1 VSRSERLFLHVANG
15 LVGGTGLVYAAMRYL
30 MNPTDEWSVVNH
42 PWQPHVQHL
51 HVLVAPLLVF
61 AAGLIWSRHV
71 SAKYRNGHQGRFS
84 GVGLVVSL
92 VPMAVSGYLIQV
104 AVDPTWRTV
113 WVVVHIASSLVW
125 LVVLMAHQVRTWLV
139 PERARSRGSEPEVD
153 EVGLG

>member
-1 VSRSERLFLHVANG
+1 MSRSERLFLHVANG

-71 SAKYRNGHQGRFS
+71 SALRFWPAPGILRATWSIWSVTGR
-84 GVGLVVSL
+84 
-92 VPMAVSGYLIQV
+92 
-104 AVDPTWRTV
+104 
-113 WVVVHIASSLVW
+113 
-125 LVVLMAHQVRTWLV
+125 
-139 PERARSRGSEPEVD
+139 
-153 EVGLG
+153 